1 MRSKGG
7 EESHFPVSKLKTET
21 ETEITETSLN
31 KNCILYSV
39 SIFPKTKLST
49 VNCQQE
55 ALRIS
60 DYRKYLTVSKIINH
74 LRFSGKPEKTNSL
87 TREIFP
93 PRVAV
98 KVVES

>member
-7 EESHFPVSKLKTET
+7 EESHFPVSKLKT

-49 VNCQQE
+49 VNKGLYEYQ
-55 ALRIS
+55 
-60 DYRKYLTVSKIINH
+60 IIEN
-74 LRFSGKPEKTNSL
+74 T
-87 TREIFP
+87 
-93 PRVAV
+93 
-98 KVVES
+98 